1 MNAVDLRKRVVAEL
15 HAVAEREFIGRET
28 SHFEPKALLTCR
40 TPAGEYSMPRW
51 KRLVWIVLV
60 NRQQAAFAA
69 APNKD
74 HGAARAFALPAC
86 ALERRE
92 AVGECLAQ
100 IGARRQFG
108 CVEHVVEHVAEHE
121 PAGEAG
127 RGQGVVLASF
137 GCHVRTVT
145 SVVRGRPFSSPR
157 RSGLYGVEME
167 GEEGVLS
174 ARRRAQFPS

>member
-1 MNAVDLRKRVVAEL
+1 MS
-15 HAVAEREFIGRET
+15 EREFIGRET

-51 KRLVWIVLV
+51 KRFVRIVLV
-60 NRQQAAFAA
+60 YRKQAALAA
-69 APNKD
+69 APNKN
-74 HGAARAFALPAC
+74 HGAAGAFALPAC

-100 IGARRQFG
+100 IGARHQLG
-108 CVEHVVEHVAEHE
+108 GVEHVVEHVAEHE

-145 SVVRGRPFSSPR
+145 SGVRGRPFSTPQ
-157 RSGLYGVEME
+157 RSGLYGVEMAREE
-167 GEEGVLS
+167 GELS